1 MNVSKSAKPLAMCE
15 RSVVST
21 EADRLWKRLCNSV
34 QMIADEKCGE
44 QVIVGSYVIGGD
56 PAIGENGEERYMTS
70 SVSTRPLSGKGAWL
84 PGVVSEYVGRRV
96 RATRAEVSRA

>member
-1 MNVSKSAKPLAMCE
+1 VNVSKSAKPLAMCE

-70 SVSTRPLSGKGAWL
+70 SVRYTAIEREGGLVAG
-84 PGVVSEYVGRRV
+84 GRK
-96 RATRAEVSRA
+96 